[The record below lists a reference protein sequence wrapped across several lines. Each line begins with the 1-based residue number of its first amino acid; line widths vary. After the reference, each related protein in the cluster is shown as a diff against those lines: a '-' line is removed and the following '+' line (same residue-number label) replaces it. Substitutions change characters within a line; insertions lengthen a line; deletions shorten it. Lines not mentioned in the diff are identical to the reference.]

1 MRLSRRRRREMKPG
15 SRHLSLS
22 ATDAEWDAVREKAR
36 RRGLS
41 IARYLV
47 GLAER
52 DGEDEPGPWMVLT
65 ADEQREMLAALR
77 EMRAHATGP
86 APPSPEATAPTAIPA
101 APSADGSPR
110 DTADPAPPDDPPP
123 RAWRPF

>member
-22 ATDAEWDAVREKAR
+22 ATDAEWDAVREKAA

-52 DGEDEPGPWMVLT
+52 DGQDEPGPWMVLT

-77 EMRAHATGP
+77 EMRARTTGP
-86 APPSPEATAPTAIPA
+86 APPAPETAAPA
-101 APSADGSPR
+101 AAPLEDGSPR
-110 DTADPAPPDDPPP
+110 DTANPAPHPDSPP

>member
-1 MRLSRRRRREMKPG
+1 MRLSRRRRRELKPD

-22 ATDAEWDAVREKAR
+22 ATDAEWDAVRDKAK

-77 EMRAHATGP
+77 EMRAHAIGP
-86 APPSPEATAPTAIPA
+86 APEAAALAAPPESAPTPESSD
-101 APSADGSPR
+101 PSV
-110 DTADPAPPDDPPP
+110 PPP

>member
-1 MRLSRRRRREMKPG
+1 MRLSRRRRREMKPE

-22 ATDAEWDAVREKAR
+22 ATDAEWDAVREKAK

-77 EMRAHATGP
+77 EMRAYATGP
-86 APPSPEATAPTAIPA
+86 APETAAPAA
-101 APSADGSPR
+101 APSADAPPR
-110 DTADPAPPDDPPP
+110 DTANPAPPDDPP